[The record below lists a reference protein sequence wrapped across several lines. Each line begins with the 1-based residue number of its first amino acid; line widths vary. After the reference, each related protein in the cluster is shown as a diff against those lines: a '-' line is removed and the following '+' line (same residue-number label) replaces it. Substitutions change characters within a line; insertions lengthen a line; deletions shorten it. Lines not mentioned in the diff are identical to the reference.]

1 MSCCTCQNKIPRCT
15 ASTPKT
21 NETANRQL
29 IEKSA
34 ANASARL
41 NPNVLCESG
50 GNTAN
55 FDAMMA
61 IRKDAKSLNKCAA
74 SESIAREE
82 ESIPPINSTM
92 MNVRQRI
99 EAIVRRRMISLF
111 SLDFV
116 EEVVWGLLLPR
127 QCGDEAVVD
136 LIGCVVYFCWLD
148 YRFSV

>member
-1 MSCCTCQNKIPRCT
+1 
-15 ASTPKT
+15 
-21 NETANRQL
+21 
-29 IEKSA
+29 
-34 ANASARL
+34 
-41 NPNVLCESG
+41 
-50 GNTAN
+50 
-55 FDAMMA
+55 MMA

-116 EEVVWGLLLPR
+116 VVVEEVVLGLLLPR